1 MTDSGAYRSVGGD
14 STDSCHQQDHALS
27 SFRFESSKDELV
39 AEYLR
44 ESAKQDRCPLG

>member
-1 MTDSGAYRSVGGD
+1 MTDSGAYRSVGAIAR
-14 STDSCHQQDHALS
+14 TAATNKMTLYHHFA
-27 SFRFESSKDELV
+27 SKDELV